1 VKVYDHYLSK
11 ADFNSEVNKQK
22 IVVGQKKE
30 KMLKKISE
38 GKNFSQFYPSEHDLE
53 YLPQNSVLIKI
64 PFTLKKPYTSKDKD
78 EFHIVYMKKKDKKA
92 KVFKYPIVRDKYTGL
107 PVVRPAAWKGHLRF
121 AAEML
126 EINEEDETEK
136 KKIRKII
143 RRLFG
148 SKPDENKALKG
159 RLYFFPT
166 FFKTEPAR
174 DVITPLQRS
183 SRTPASGPIDLEVIE
198 PKNKGELYL
207 LYFPYPKGEG
217 YKEEEVEED
226 LKFLADALKLML
238 YTYGFS
244 AKKTAGFGVV
254 DPIDEDKMEVVP
266 ENFKEY
272 FSVIYRSHDVTEG
285 GA

>member
-1 VKVYDHYLSK
+1 MVHDYYLSGACLENK
-11 ADFNSEVNKQK
+11 LDKQK
-22 IVVGQKKE
+22 VELSRKKKE
-30 KMLKKISE
+30 MLKKISE
-38 GKNFSQFYPSEHDLE
+38 GKNFSQFYPSERDLE
-53 YLPQNSVLIKI
+53 YLPQDSVLIKI
-64 PFTLKKPYTSKDKD
+64 PFTLKKPYTSKDEG
-78 EFHIVYMKKKDKKA
+78 EFHIVYVKKKDKKEA
-92 KVFKYPIVRDKYTGL
+92 KVFENPIVRDKFTGL
-107 PVVRPAAWKGHLRF
+107 PVVRPSTWKGHLRF
-121 AAEML
+121 AAEMV
-126 EINEEDETEK
+126 EKDEAEK
-136 KKIRKII
+136 KKII

-148 SKPDENKALKG
+148 SKSDENEALKG
-159 RLYFFPT
+159 RLYFFST
-166 FFKTEPAR
+166 FFRNEPER

-183 SRTPASGPIDLEVIE
+183 SRTPASGPIDLEVMK

-226 LKFLADALKLML
+226 LKFLAEALKLML

-254 DPIDEDKMEVVP
+254 DPIDEDKMEVMP

>member
-1 VKVYDHYLSK
+1 MVHDYYLSGAYIENK
-11 ADFNSEVNKQK
+11 LDKQK
-22 IVVGQKKE
+22 VELGKKKKE
-30 KMLKKISE
+30 MLKKISE

-64 PFTLKKPYTSKDKD
+64 PFTLKKPYTSKDEG
-78 EFHIVYMKKKDKKA
+78 EFHIVYNQ
-92 KVFKYPIVRDKYTGL
+92 IVRDKFTGL
-107 PVVRPAAWKGHLRF
+107 PVVRPSTWKGHLRF
-121 AAEML
+121 AAEMV
-126 EINEEDETEK
+126 EKDEAEK
-136 KKIRKII
+136 KKII
-143 RRLFG
+143 RRIFG

-166 FFKTEPAR
+166 FFETEPAR

-183 SRTPASGPIDLEVIE
+183 TRTPASGPIDLEVIK

-226 LKFLADALKLML
+226 LKFLAKALELML